1 MSSPRDVCRQ
11 SRNLNS
17 TVALCAYECI
27 HWHIFQV
34 NSNVFCYRRVTQV
47 IVCHLYLVTSA
58 TNYHQWLD
66 QGMCGMILDYFLK
79 LTLQNNDTYSVYLLQ
94 VKLNFRLISSTSP
107 SSEQILPLT
116 QHHSFFLETYPL
128 NLFGI

>member
-1 MSSPRDVCRQ
+1 MGGCLIEKGDKRICQMSSPRNAYRQ

-27 HWHIFQV
+27 HWHFFQA

-66 QGMCGMILDYFLK
+66 QGVRRMI
-79 LTLQNNDTYSVYLLQ
+79 
-94 VKLNFRLISSTSP
+94 
-107 SSEQILPLT
+107 
-116 QHHSFFLETYPL
+116 
-128 NLFGI
+128 FGLCFKH